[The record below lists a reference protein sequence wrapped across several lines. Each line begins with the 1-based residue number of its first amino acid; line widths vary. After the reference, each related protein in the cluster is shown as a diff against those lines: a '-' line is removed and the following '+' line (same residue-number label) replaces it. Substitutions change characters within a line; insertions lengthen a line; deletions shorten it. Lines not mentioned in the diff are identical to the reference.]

1 MLKCSTAFRSLIMIV
16 LLGLALPVTG
26 LQVTG
31 LYSHRV
37 AVDNESD
44 AERNRAF
51 RVAMEAVI
59 LKVTGDPRWLDHP
72 RVQQAVEN
80 AQNYVE
86 AISYSSEMLPVAAS
100 TEDPQTETGPD
111 VPADED
117 LADSP
122 ADEQPAADPAPQF
135 VEQRYIDLD
144 FADALI
150 NEMLAAADIPVWDD
164 NRPSVLVWMAIQD
177 ASGARHMLT
186 ADSDPEMMAFMQ
198 DFAERRGVPVIF
210 PLLDFEDRRNLSED
224 QVWSLDEE
232 AIANASARY
241 GADSVLAGR
250 VLFTASGELVGLWQ
264 FQFQD
269 RLDVFDGFAS
279 STEDYL
285 LAPLDRITSELAG
298 YFAISPDASPRYDV
312 RLRIDGV
319 ADLGDYS
326 ALMDYVANL
335 GLVESVRTTGLAGER
350 IELLL
355 GVLGSAQQLNELIAL
370 DRDLLPISSSGD
382 EAPGLLH
389 YRWTR

>member
-1 MLKCSTAFRSLIMIV
+1 MLKCSPVIRSLI
-16 LLGLALPVTG
+16 LLAFLALALPVAG
-26 LQVTG
+26 LQVAG

-37 AVDNESD
+37 AVENESD

-72 RVQQAVEN
+72 RVRQAVEN

-86 AISYSSEMLPVAAS
+86 AISYSSEMLPVAAAE
-100 TEDPQTETGPD
+100 EDQQTGPQ
-111 VPADED
+111 PETPTESE

-122 ADEQPAADPAPQF
+122 ADEQPATVPAPQF

-144 FADALI
+144 FADGLI

-177 ASGARHMLT
+177 ASGSRHMLT

-224 QVWSLDEE
+224 QVWALEE
-232 AIANASARY
+232 QAIANASARY

-269 RLDVFDGFAS
+269 QLDVFDGFATS
-279 STEDYL
+279 PEDYL

-298 YFAISPDASPRYDV
+298 YFAISPDASPRFDV

-370 DRDLLPISSSGD
+370 DRDLLPIQSTGN
-382 EAPGLLH
+382 EAPALLH

>member
-1 MLKCSTAFRSLIMIV
+1 MLTCSTAFRSLILIA
-16 LLGLALPVTG
+16 LLGLALPVAG

-37 AVDNESD
+37 VVENESD

-59 LKVTGDPRWLDHP
+59 LKVTGDPRWLEHP

-86 AISYSSEMLPVAAS
+86 AISYSSELLAVAES
-100 TEDPQTETGPD
+100 T
-111 VPADED
+111 ADEQGEFQPAPGD
-117 LADSP
+117 AELADNP
-122 ADEQPAADPAPQF
+122 PEEQPAAEPSPQF

-164 NRPSVLVWMAIQD
+164 NRPSVLVWMVIQD
-177 ASGARHMLT
+177 ASGARHMLS
-186 ADSDPEMMAFMQ
+186 ADSDPEMMSFMQ
-198 DFAERRGVPVIF
+198 DFAERRGLPVIY

-224 QVWSLDEE
+224 QVWSLEEE

-269 RLDVFDGFAS
+269 QLDVFDGFAS
-279 STEDYL
+279 SAEDYL
-285 LAPLDRITSELAG
+285 QSPLDRITSELAG
-298 YFAISPDASPRYDV
+298 YFAISPDASSRFDV

-319 ADLGDYS
+319 SDLGDYS
-326 ALMDYVANL
+326 ALIEYVANL
-335 GLVESVRTTGLAGER
+335 GLVESVRTTALAGER

-370 DRDLLPISSSGD
+370 DRDLLPINSAGD